1 MKFVGSEKKKV
12 AYDRSQQG
20 VSDLEGNDMLEF
32 IDMPMDSI
40 IAKPSKLKQST
51 IKKSAIQNKIHKSHD
66 PKSKAPGEFIL
77 NTPVVS
83 GTKADKKDDLDD
95 NFAKIKGET
104 LQSRIIAGANDNKLK
119 VPLPQKKPD

>member
-1 MKFVGSEKKKV
+1 
-12 AYDRSQQG
+12 
-20 VSDLEGNDMLEF
+20 
-32 IDMPMDSI
+32 MDSI

-77 NTPVVS
+77 NTPIVS
-83 GTKADKKDDLDD
+83 GAKGEKSEKKDDIDD

-104 LQSRIIAGANDNKLK
+104 LQSRILAEADDKKLK
-119 VPLPQKKPD
+119 VPLPQRKPDEKLAMDMIESQIIE